1 MKKIKQVGLWLLLS
15 VIAVLVSAGRAEAG
29 SSSIRFTTASSQ
41 VKKGESFT
49 VVCQVTSSAAFL
61 DTEFNIEYDP
71 EILQFVR
78 GGKKV
83 IGTGGT
89 LKVSSVGNTTA
100 TKKKTF
106 ALEFVALKKGGS
118 GIAVSSGARV
128 ADENGTAFSVSSNR
142 LSITVSK
149 KGEKAAP
156 SANAAALPKVTPA
169 PVLNGDNKLK
179 SLKTTALS
187 MSPDFTPDITEYSMS
202 VDCDTDMLYFSFETE
217 SEKSRVQVKGN
228 EELQTGDNIVEL
240 LVTAENGSRRSYK
253 LNVNRE
259 TQTETQERRNREKAG
274 EKDIAFD
281 ITKVNDRI
289 ILKNSYELE
298 VQDLSEL
305 SEIPA
310 GYIQSTIEL
319 NGITV
324 PAFTMENDLDNNYLL
339 LYLKGPSG
347 ENSLYQY
354 DRAEQTLQR
363 YTGSMIE
370 KVNKSVGKKTET
382 SALPVSNYVL
392 LGIIVGLVILILC
405 MLIAMLK
412 MAMKKKEEKKTSAGK
427 GKNILDDLDF

>member
-15 VIAVLVSAGRAEAG
+15 VIAALVSAGRAEAG

-202 VDCDTDMLYFSFETE
+202 VDCDTDML
-217 SEKSRVQVKGN
+217 
-228 EELQTGDNIVEL
+228 
-240 LVTAENGSRRSYK
+240 
-253 LNVNRE
+253 
-259 TQTETQERRNREKAG
+259 
-274 EKDIAFD
+274 
-281 ITKVNDRI
+281 
-289 ILKNSYELE
+289 
-298 VQDLSEL
+298 
-305 SEIPA
+305 
-310 GYIQSTIEL
+310 
-319 NGITV
+319 
-324 PAFTMENDLDNNYLL
+324 
-339 LYLKGPSG
+339 
-347 ENSLYQY
+347 
-354 DRAEQTLQR
+354 
-363 YTGSMIE
+363 
-370 KVNKSVGKKTET
+370 
-382 SALPVSNYVL
+382 
-392 LGIIVGLVILILC
+392 
-405 MLIAMLK
+405 
-412 MAMKKKEEKKTSAGK
+412 
-427 GKNILDDLDF
+427 

>member
-1 MKKIKQVGLWLLLS
+1 M
-15 VIAVLVSAGRAEAG
+15 
-29 SSSIRFTTASSQ
+29 
-41 VKKGESFT
+41 
-49 VVCQVTSSAAFL
+49 
-61 DTEFNIEYDP
+61 
-71 EILQFVR
+71 
-78 GGKKV
+78 
-83 IGTGGT
+83 
-89 LKVSSVGNTTA
+89 
-100 TKKKTF
+100 
-106 ALEFVALKKGGS
+106 
-118 GIAVSSGARV
+118 
-128 ADENGTAFSVSSNR
+128 
-142 LSITVSK
+142 
-149 KGEKAAP
+149 
-156 SANAAALPKVTPA
+156 
-169 PVLNGDNKLK
+169 
-179 SLKTTALS
+179 
-187 MSPDFTPDITEYSMS
+187 
-202 VDCDTDMLYFSFETE
+202 
-217 SEKSRVQVKGN
+217 
-228 EELQTGDNIVEL
+228 
-240 LVTAENGSRRSYK
+240 
-253 LNVNRE
+253 
-259 TQTETQERRNREKAG
+259 
-274 EKDIAFD
+274 
-281 ITKVNDRI
+281 
-289 ILKNSYELE
+289 
-298 VQDLSEL
+298 